1 MSNES
6 ISTNKLTIGYRDPHS
21 EVRVQTDLTFSLQT
35 GEMVCMLG
43 PNGCGKSTLL
53 RTLAGLQPAIEGEF
67 RIQNSD
73 VSIQNSDVRSQTSKE
88 VALVLTERLS
98 MDNTTVHDVVAMGR
112 YPYTSF
118 LGGLTDEDER
128 IIAESL
134 EKVGFKNSDVRS
146 QSSDVRN
153 QNSDVRSQSSDVR
166 SQSSDVRSQ
175 SSDVRNQSSD
185 VAKTFFNAH
194 SDGEKQRILIAKA
207 LAQQTP
213 IILLDEPTAHLDL
226 PHRILV
232 LRLLRQLAHEQGKTV
247 LISTHELDLALALS
261 DRILLMTPGK
271 GVQLDTAENL
281 RKSDAFT
288 RAFGMDIFH
297 PLGG

>member
-1 MSNES
+1 M
-6 ISTNKLTIGYRDPHS
+6 
-21 EVRVQTDLTFSLQT
+21 QADLTFSLYE

-53 RTLAGLQPAIEGEF
+53 RTLAGLQPALEGTY
-67 RIQNSD
+67 QLSASSD
-73 VSIQNSDVRSQTSKE
+73 LHQKAEKS
-88 VALVLTERLS
+88 VALVLTERMS
-98 MDNTTVHDVVAMGR
+98 MENTTVHDVVAMGR

-118 LGGLTDEDER
+118 LDGLSDEDER
-128 IIAESL
+128 IIKESL
-134 EKVGFKNSDVRS
+134 REVGFANAEEVSES
-146 QSSDVRN
+146 
-153 QNSDVRSQSSDVR
+153 
-166 SQSSDVRSQ
+166 
-175 SSDVRNQSSD
+175 
-185 VAKTFFNAH
+185 FFNAH

-247 LISTHELDLALALS
+247 LISTHELDLALTLS

-271 GVQLDTAENL
+271 GVQLDTAEEL
-281 RKSDAFT
+281 KKKDAFT
-288 RAFGMDIFH
+288 SAFGMDIFH
-297 PLGG
+297 PLG

>member
-1 MSNES
+1 MSNVS
-6 ISTNKLTIGYRDPHS
+6 ISTNSLTIGYRIASGTEYP
-21 EVRVQTDLTFSLQT
+21 VQTDLNFSLHT

-53 RTLAGLQPAIEGEF
+53 RTLAGLQPALSGEYK
-67 RIQNSD
+67 IQNSD
-73 VSIQNSDVRSQTSKE
+73 RPEKS

-118 LGGLTDEDER
+118 LGGLSEQDER

-134 EKVGFKNSDVRS
+134 QQVGFLTPSLEGRVGER
-146 QSSDVRN
+146 
-153 QNSDVRSQSSDVR
+153 
-166 SQSSDVRSQ
+166 
-175 SSDVRNQSSD
+175 
-185 VAKTFFNAH
+185 FFNSH

-226 PHRILV
+226 PHRILI

-261 DRILLMTPGK
+261 DRILLMSPAGR
-271 GVQLDTAENL
+271 GIQLDTPEAL
-281 RKSDAFT
+281 KKADAFT
-288 RAFGMDIFH
+288 SAFGMDIFN
-297 PLGG
+297 PLG

>member
-1 MSNES
+1 MSNVS
-6 ISTNKLTIGYRDPHS
+6 ISTNKLTIGYRATSGDEHI
-21 EVRVQTDLTFSLQT
+21 VQTDLSFSLRA

-53 RTLAGLQPAIEGEF
+53 RTLAGLQPALSGEYTHCDTKH
-67 RIQNSD
+67 I
-73 VSIQNSDVRSQTSKE
+73 
-88 VALVLTERLS
+88 ALVLTERLS

-118 LGGLTDEDER
+118 LGGLTEEDEA

-134 EKVGFKNSDVRS
+134 RQVGFENRESKIENS
-146 QSSDVRN
+146 
-153 QNSDVRSQSSDVR
+153 
-166 SQSSDVRSQ
+166 
-175 SSDVRNQSSD
+175 
-185 VAKTFFNAH
+185 FFNAH

-226 PHRILV
+226 PHRILI
-232 LRLLRQLAHEQGKTV
+232 LRLLRNLAHEQGKTV

-261 DRILLMTPGK
+261 DRILLMTPGH
-271 GVQLDTAENL
+271 GIQLDTAANL
-281 RKSDAFT
+281 KKTDAFT
-288 RAFGMDIFH
+288 SAFGMDIFD
-297 PLGG
+297 LQTNL

>member
-1 MSNES
+1 MSNVS
-6 ISTNKLTIGYRDPHS
+6 ISTNSLTIGYRIASGTEFP
-21 EVRVQTDLTFSLQT
+21 VQTDLNFSLLT

-53 RTLAGLQPAIEGEF
+53 RTLAGLQPALSGEYK
-67 RIQNSD
+67 IQNSD
-73 VSIQNSDVRSQTSKE
+73 RPEKS

-118 LGGLTDEDER
+118 LGGLSEQDER

-134 EKVGFKNSDVRS
+134 EAVGFDLLALNSS
-146 QSSDVRN
+146 HSP
-153 QNSDVRSQSSDVR
+153 
-166 SQSSDVRSQ
+166 
-175 SSDVRNQSSD
+175 
-185 VAKTFFNAH
+185 FNAH

-226 PHRILV
+226 PHRILI
-232 LRLLRQLAHEQGKTV
+232 LRLLRQLAHE
-247 LISTHELDLALALS
+247 
-261 DRILLMTPGK
+261 
-271 GVQLDTAENL
+271 AE
-281 RKSDAFT
+281 
-288 RAFGMDIFH
+288 
-297 PLGG
+297 

>member
-1 MSNES
+1 MSNVS
-6 ISTNKLTIGYRDPHS
+6 ISTNKLTIGYGES
-21 EVRVQTDLTFSLQT
+21 VVQRDLTFSLHA

-53 RTLAGLQPAIEGEF
+53 RTLAGLQPALSGEF
-67 RIQNSD
+67 THCDAKNI
-73 VSIQNSDVRSQTSKE
+73 
-88 VALVLTERLS
+88 ALVLTERLS

-118 LGGLTDEDER
+118 LGGLKEEDEA
-128 IIAESL
+128 IIDEAL
-134 EKVGFKNSDVRS
+134 KAVGFADST
-146 QSSDVRN
+146 
-153 QNSDVRSQSSDVR
+153 
-166 SQSSDVRSQ
+166 
-175 SSDVRNQSSD
+175 
-185 VAKTFFNAH
+185 VAETMFNAH

-226 PHRILV
+226 PHRILI
-232 LRLLRQLAHEQGKTV
+232 LRLLRNLAHEQGKTV

-271 GVQLDTAENL
+271 GIQLDTATNL
-281 RKSDAFT
+281 KKASAFT
-288 RAFGMDIFH
+288 SAFSMDIFN
-297 PLGG
+297 PLV

>member
-1 MSNES
+1 MSNVS
-6 ISTNKLTIGYRDPHS
+6 ISTNKLTIGYRATSGDEHI
-21 EVRVQTDLTFSLQT
+21 VQTDLSFSLRA

-53 RTLAGLQPAIEGEF
+53 RTLAGLQPALSGEYTHCDTKH
-67 RIQNSD
+67 I
-73 VSIQNSDVRSQTSKE
+73 
-88 VALVLTERLS
+88 ALVLTERLS

-118 LGGLTDEDER
+118 LGGLTETDEA

-134 EKVGFKNSDVRS
+134 RQVGFENRESKIENS
-146 QSSDVRN
+146 
-153 QNSDVRSQSSDVR
+153 
-166 SQSSDVRSQ
+166 
-175 SSDVRNQSSD
+175 
-185 VAKTFFNAH
+185 FFNAH

-232 LRLLRQLAHEQGKTV
+232 LRLLRNLAHEQSKTV

-261 DRILLMTPGK
+261 DRILLMTPGR
-271 GVQLDTAENL
+271 GIQLDTAANL
-281 RKSDAFT
+281 KKANAFT
-288 RAFGMDIFH
+288 SAFGMDIFD
-297 PLGG
+297 PLG

>member
-67 RIQNSD
+67 RIQHSEF
-73 VSIQNSDVRSQTSKE
+73 SIQHSDIRTQKSKE

-118 LGGLTDEDER
+118 LGGLTAEDER

-134 EKVGFKNSDVRS
+134 EKVGF
-146 QSSDVRN
+146 

-166 SQSSDVRSQ
+166 SQNSE
-175 SSDVRNQSSD
+175 